1 MSYFKIPTP
10 SNTLSNILS
19 KTLLTGFCFMIYSV
33 SCFAQEGY
41 PEPEKTT
48 NRLFYI
54 QHSKNHNTYVY
65 DANISNGVLNAS
77 EPVTEYEIVY
87 TDKGQKRPLS
97 GLQRRMAYGIIVLD
111 STPDKYKLRL
121 AASDKISFYLEDSP
135 KHGSRVY
142 ITVNNRKML
151 LDKMFV
157 QLTTGFLGLR
167 PKVDF
172 VLLYGSD
179 FTTGT
184 AVVEKI
190 VID

>member
-1 MSYFKIPTP
+1 MSYFKIPT
-10 SNTLSNILS
+10 LL
-19 KTLLTGFCFMIYSV
+19 KTLLTGFCFLLFSAG
-33 SCFAQEGY
+33 CFAQEGY

-48 NRLFYI
+48 NPLFYI
-54 QHSKNHNTYVY
+54 QHSKNHNPYVY
-65 DANISNGVLNAS
+65 DANLSNGVLNIT

-121 AASDKISFYLEDSP
+121 AASDKISFYLERSP
-135 KHGSRVY
+135 KHGSRVC

-157 QLTTGFLGLR
+157 QLTNGFLGLR
-167 PKVDF
+167 LKADF
-172 VLLYGSD
+172 VLLYGRD

-190 VID
+190 AID